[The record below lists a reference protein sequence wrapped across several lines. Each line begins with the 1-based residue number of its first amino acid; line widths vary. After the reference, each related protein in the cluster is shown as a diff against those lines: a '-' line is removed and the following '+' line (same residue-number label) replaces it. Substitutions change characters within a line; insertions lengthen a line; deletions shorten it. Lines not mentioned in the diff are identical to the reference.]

1 MAQPS
6 SRLQEPVNT
15 KLDKGWYA
23 DLFGGCRDV
32 DDSLTYSLRSAL
44 KEFFDPL
51 KTNDPRTDF
60 YNMYRRE
67 SEEFDLE
74 YARPYEDL
82 NTLLIFVRGSIFPPG
97 TYC

>member
-1 MAQPS
+1 
-6 SRLQEPVNT
+6 
-15 KLDKGWYA
+15 
-23 DLFGGCRDV
+23 
-32 DDSLTYSLRSAL
+32 
-44 KEFFDPL
+44 
-51 KTNDPRTDF
+51 
-60 YNMYRRE
+60 MYRRE